1 MSHDAVSTSSE
12 TMRRGV
18 DMRVL
23 YDEPAFSEVFMSC
36 LLARTMRVEEDLVD
50 QLFNSSEKRLAR
62 LRLLLAN
69 SGEEGRPEPLIH
81 PAALPSSTLRGGSG
95 RGRGCG
101 RPQAGDLRQGGRGPE
116 RPCGRHLRS
125 TTGDGHAARLEFGDA
140 SSAQT
145 RKPGNAPGPKIC
157 VRGTSAASRP
167 WAMRMRPIR
176 GALLRG
182 SKVCQRPPS

>member
-1 MSHDAVSTSSE
+1 MSHHAVSTRIQRDDA
-12 TMRRGV
+12 RRGF

-36 LLARTMRVEEDLVD
+36 LLARTMRVEEDLVG

-95 RGRGCG
+95 SG
-101 RPQAGDLRQGGRGPE
+101 
-116 RPCGRHLRS
+116 
-125 TTGDGHAARLEFGDA
+125 
-140 SSAQT
+140 
-145 RKPGNAPGPKIC
+145 
-157 VRGTSAASRP
+157 
-167 WAMRMRPIR
+167 
-176 GALLRG
+176 
-182 SKVCQRPPS
+182 

>member
-1 MSHDAVSTSSE
+1 
-12 TMRRGV
+12 MRRGV

-81 PAALPSSTLRGGSG
+81 PAALP
-95 RGRGCG
+95 
-101 RPQAGDLRQGGRGPE
+101 RPRCAEEAAEAGDVVVRKLATCARAGEGRNV
-116 RPCGRHLRS
+116 LVA
-125 TTGDGHAARLEFGDA
+125 D
-140 SSAQT
+140 
-145 RKPGNAPGPKIC
+145 IC
-157 VRGTSAASRP
+157 VPRPGTVTRP
-167 WAMRMRPIR
+167 GWSLVTLPLPRH
-176 GALLRG
+176 G
-182 SKVCQRPPS
+182 SPA